1 MTEKEIQAI
10 VEEVIRRIHHIS
22 PEKKTL
28 VLMNSPADEERIDR
42 YLRNSG
48 GIHKIWINSPLCR
61 SAKSC
66 ILPSAKKSASLLIQ
80 ILFISEE
87 I

>member
-22 PEKKTL
+22 PEKE
-28 VLMNSPADEERIDR
+28 NSGIDEFPADEERIDR

-48 GIHKIWINSPLCR
+48 GIHKIWINSDADFWQTAR
-61 SAKSC
+61 YK
-66 ILPSAKKSASLLIQ
+66 I
-80 ILFISEE
+80 
-87 I
+87 

>member
-48 GIHKIWINSPLCR
+48 VCRIN
-61 SAKSC
+61 
-66 ILPSAKKSASLLIQ
+66 
-80 ILFISEE
+80 
-87 I
+87 